1 MNELDEE
8 LRDVKREIIESRG
21 LIIKTNNLT
30 NALAADVKSIGK
42 RQQSFERRSHLNGAA
57 ANLLFVVV
65 VLAVVKVAWDLR
77 VESAKKEV
85 DRAQEGSARRATE
98 IAELEKQS
106 EARAKAESAAM
117 GFYELLRAGKKR
129 ELVDAFEE
137 LRKEK
142 LTRAERAFFSE
153 EVARAKSQ
161 LSLAAYHAGLE
172 DVRNNRWHEAL
183 VDFEETLRYDD
194 SGTHAP
200 AAKLQLARAYRHV
213 NRHRDAIPILSKLA
227 EASADPEVLDDATFL
242 LAECLIEIQAYN
254 DAKTALR
261 SFLRRYPKSPLAN
274 DAKMSLAEL
283 EARH

>member
-283 EARH
+283 EAQH